1 MAKKGSS
8 NNDIIALA
16 RAKLKSEN
24 DIQAAIAAA
33 AKKKAEELAEVA
45 KKESSEDAIQTLSY
59 RELQH
64 RCKLL
69 RLPAKG
75 TKEVLQQRLRETETI
90 ATSTECKTVTPT
102 ASPTSGGGMASTT
115 TTTSLKVTTTELPIV
130 SAIKEGDG
138 VVEAKVN
145 ETVKNKLES
154 AKLEAERKAA
164 GVLKQDHAAHCV
176 QPSLLGTIPVK
187 YVFCSVYHADR
198 NDVVELGLGPMR
210 LFAEEGEL
218 AVVEYPTGSKN
229 RQALFGKADGKLLF
243 RANLLNKLDPWR
255 MICSNA
261 GKQHCF
267 FIDTVNCEEG
277 LYRRFLFEFSD
288 KVALR
293 DAIKLLVYDD
303 MALLNEFFI
312 DDVEMNRFLAT
323 STSLPDHKI
332 KRGEFDMDVDID
344 IDEAPFT
351 HESYKGESQ
360 AY

>member
-1 MAKKGSS
+1 M
-8 NNDIIALA
+8 
-16 RAKLKSEN
+16 
-24 DIQAAIAAA
+24 
-33 AKKKAEELAEVA
+33 
-45 KKESSEDAIQTLSY
+45 
-59 RELQH
+59 
-64 RCKLL
+64 
-69 RLPAKG
+69 
-75 TKEVLQQRLRETETI
+75 
-90 ATSTECKTVTPT
+90 
-102 ASPTSGGGMASTT
+102 
-115 TTTSLKVTTTELPIV
+115 
-130 SAIKEGDG
+130 
-138 VVEAKVN
+138 
-145 ETVKNKLES
+145 
-154 AKLEAERKAA
+154 
-164 GVLKQDHAAHCV
+164 

-187 YVFCSVYHADR
+187 YVFRSVYHADR

-218 AVVEYPTGSKN
+218 AVVEYLTGSKN
-229 RQALFGKADGKLLF
+229 RQALFGEADGKLLF
-243 RANLLNKLDPWR
+243 RANLLNKLDLWR
-255 MICSNA
+255 MIRGNA

-344 IDEAPFT
+344 IHEAPFM